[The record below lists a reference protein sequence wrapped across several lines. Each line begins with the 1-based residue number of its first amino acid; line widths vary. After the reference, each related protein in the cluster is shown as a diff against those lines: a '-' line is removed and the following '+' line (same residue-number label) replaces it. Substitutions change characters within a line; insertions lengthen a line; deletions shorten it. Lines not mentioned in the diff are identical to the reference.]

1 MDRYTK
7 ERVLKRR
14 HSKSQTK
21 SKKCWTAENLDF
33 VAISAE
39 FLGVSQTISEHQLM
53 IHDTIV
59 HFHKTKLKMFFK
71 CENGNILL
79 HALTM

>member
-7 ERVLKRR
+7 ERALKRR

-21 SKKCWTAENLDF
+21 SKKCRPAENLDF

-39 FLGVSQTISEHQLM
+39 FLDVIANDIRTSTN
-53 IHDTIV
+53 DTRYYSP
-59 HFHKTKLKMFFK
+59 FS
-71 CENGNILL
+71 
-79 HALTM
+79 